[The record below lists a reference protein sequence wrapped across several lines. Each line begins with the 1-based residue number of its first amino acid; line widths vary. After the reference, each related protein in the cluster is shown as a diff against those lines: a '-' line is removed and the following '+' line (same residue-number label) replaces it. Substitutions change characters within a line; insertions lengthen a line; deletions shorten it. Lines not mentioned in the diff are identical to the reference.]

1 MIILYPVRKKSST
14 GFFIPSSLHCKIK
27 ENKFNKKKV
36 IIMIK
41 TSEQFKRS
49 TTKPI
54 YSLEEFEAICGII
67 YDIVSDSYDEDDI
80 GEFIYSSD
88 VEAKEQFIAE
98 NKIENLLV
106 CKNCGKFI
114 VEGCIYR
121 DKETFCSNECLMEK
135 YGEETGS

>member
-1 MIILYPVRKKSST
+1 
-14 GFFIPSSLHCKIK
+14 
-27 ENKFNKKKV
+27 
-36 IIMIK
+36 MIK

-80 GEFIYSSD
+80 DEFIYSSD
-88 VEAKEQFIAE
+88 VEAKEQFIEE

-106 CKNCGKFI
+106 CQNCGKFI

-135 YGEETGS
+135 YGEETRF